1 MRQLIDIST
10 ARQNINNKQCL
21 DRELES
27 EFIGMVKQVFWNQ
40 MSEDYEKPEL
50 VNFVYSY
57 LNYENRSFI
66 DNYIEENP
74 ALKLKYNDL
83 TLHTLKKSA
92 K

>member
-1 MRQLIDIST
+1 MRQLIDISA

-27 EFIGMVKQVFWNQ
+27 EFIGMVKQLFWNQ

-66 DNYIEENP
+66 DNFIEENP

>member
-1 MRQLIDIST
+1 MRQLIDINA
-10 ARQNINNKQCL
+10 ARQNTNNKQCL

-27 EFIGMVKQVFWNQ
+27 EFIGMVKQLCWNQ
-40 MSEDYEKPEL
+40 MSEDYDMPEL
-50 VNFVYSY
+50 IRFIYSY

>member
-1 MRQLIDIST
+1 MRQLIDISA

-27 EFIGMVKQVFWNQ
+27 EFIGMVKQLFWNQ
-40 MSEDYEKPEL
+40 MSENYEKPEL
-50 VNFVYSY
+50 VSFVYSY
-57 LNYENRSFI
+57 LDYENRSLLE
-66 DNYIEENP
+66 NYIEDNP
-74 ALKLKYNDL
+74 SLKLKYNDL